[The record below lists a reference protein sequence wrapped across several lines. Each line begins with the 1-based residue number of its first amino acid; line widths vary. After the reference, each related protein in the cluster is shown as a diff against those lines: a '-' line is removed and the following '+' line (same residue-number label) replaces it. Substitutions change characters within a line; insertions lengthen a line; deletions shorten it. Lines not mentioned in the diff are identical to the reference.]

1 MKNAFFILV
10 ICLGF
15 LACDSDSD
23 SSKNNMPIVSI
34 GETNTVDLFLE
45 DVNFILRDSSQNPI
59 VNFRELS
66 EVMASEIILLDTI
79 NVANALEKAR
89 KSSHSVVVVDNHTIM
104 KITSFKD
111 SKMSGSW
118 GTFMPRGEGFIKK
131 SELKYKNDYIN
142 NVIGVPSNK
151 RVTLYLFNDKSA
163 IYQAG
168 AESYS
173 IPESSIDSAAV
184 KEQININL
192 DSLEVIN
199 SDTQLGLARFIKAD
213 YISWDSLITDSDHG
227 FCFMMDKNKNLF
239 TGTAY
244 KIEYGKDF
252 WFLNEGEQNDEIRLK
267 IIPFVQGLK
276 KGVAKIINPLY
287 DFDSY
292 LGLGESLEDLAY
304 LKNENSILMNTFNE
318 TPVSKVK
325 KIIVFKFEDF
335 DIEYFDVSAMVHFVS
350 DEYYSMD
357 GTRLLDVELWELIG
371 FEDLSSRI
379 ALDQYKNKYLR
390 ISLDSCYAKEEQFG
404 HYETDY
410 GRFYLETP
418 PYNCSPRTT
427 ITNLE
432 VLKNFHPS
440 KKQ

>member
-1 MKNAFFILV
+1 MVSGYWFTST
-10 ICLGF
+10 F
-15 LACDSDSD
+15 L
-23 SSKNNMPIVSI
+23 P
-34 GETNTVDLFLE
+34 T
-45 DVNFILRDSSQNPI
+45 
-59 VNFRELS
+59 
-66 EVMASEIILLDTI
+66 
-79 NVANALEKAR
+79 
-89 KSSHSVVVVDNHTIM
+89 
-104 KITSFKD
+104 
-111 SKMSGSW
+111 
-118 GTFMPRGEGFIKK
+118 
-131 SELKYKNDYIN
+131 
-142 NVIGVPSNK
+142 
-151 RVTLYLFNDKSA
+151 
-163 IYQAG
+163 
-168 AESYS
+168 
-173 IPESSIDSAAV
+173 
-184 KEQININL
+184 
-192 DSLEVIN
+192 
-199 SDTQLGLARFIKAD
+199 
-213 YISWDSLITDSDHG
+213 
-227 FCFMMDKNKNLF
+227 
-239 TGTAY
+239 
-244 KIEYGKDF
+244 DF

-390 ISLDSCYAKEEQFG
+390 ISLDSCYAKEEKFG

-410 GRFYLETP
+410 DRFYLQTP
-418 PYNCSPRTT
+418 PYDCKPSTI
-427 ITNLE
+427 ITNVE
-432 VLKNFHPS
+432 VLENFHPG
-440 KKQ
+440 KKE

>member
-1 MKNAFFILV
+1 MKDSFFILA

-15 LACDSDSD
+15 LSCDSDSD
-23 SSKNNMPIVSI
+23 SSKNNMPIVPI

-45 DVNFILRDSSQNPI
+45 DVNSILRDSSQNPI

-66 EVMASEIILLDTI
+66 EVMASGIILLNTT

-89 KSSHSVVVVDNHTIM
+89 KSAHAVVIVDNHTII
-104 KITSFKD
+104 KLTSFEDCKH
-111 SKMSGSW
+111 SGSW
-118 GTFMPRGEGFIKK
+118 GTCMPKGEGFIKK
-131 SELKYKNDYIN
+131 GELKYKNDYIN
-142 NVIGVPSNK
+142 NVIGMPSNK
-151 RVTLYLFNDKSA
+151 KVTLYLFNDKSA
-163 IYQAG
+163 NYHVE

-173 IPESSIDSAAV
+173 MPEHSIDSAAI
-184 KEQININL
+184 KEQIHIGL
-192 DSLEVIN
+192 DSLEAISN
-199 SDTQLGLARFIKAD
+199 DLQLGLDRFIKAD

-227 FCFMMDKNKNLF
+227 FCFMMDKNKKLF

-292 LGLGESLEDLAY
+292 LGLGESPEDLAY
-304 LKNENSILMNTFNE
+304 LKNENSILVNTFNE

-335 DIEYFDVSAMVHFVS
+335 DIEYFDVSATVRFDF

-357 GTRLLDVELWELIG
+357 GTKLLDVELWELIG
-371 FEDLSSRI
+371 FEDMSSRI

-427 ITNLE
+427 ITNVE
-432 VLKNFHPS
+432 VLYNFHPL